1 MPQEEKINSGETSSF
16 VLKSTNENVKQRNRI
31 KRSKSMDIYKGA
43 HPKKMKVWIS
53 SKGGGGVK
61 PQIQTFLV
69 SILVILKENPG
80 DGLGRVIPIF
90 GSKL

>member
-1 MPQEEKINSGETSSF
+1 MTDIADSRDAYASKNESMEF
-16 VLKSTNENVKQRNRI
+16 VQR
-31 KRSKSMDIYKGA
+31 
-43 HPKKMKVWIS
+43 
-53 SKGGGGVK
+53 GGRG
-61 PQIQTFLV
+61 QTPNPNFLV